1 MRRREL
7 LKSVAA
13 GAAAGVLAGLPR
25 IAWAS
30 TGSDGARWRTF
41 EVVTRVE
48 VADPTGPTRVWLPM
62 PLAVDTDYQK
72 GLGHAW
78 TGNGTAARIYRDDK
92 YGAAIFYAEFPAG
105 ETAPVVE
112 VTSRFAARDR
122 LVDVTKPGLNPAPED
137 RATLNRYR
145 ESTKLI
151 RTDGI
156 VKKTSQQITTGQD
169 RDVDKARAIYEWI
182 VDNTFR
188 DPKVRGCGV
197 GDIRAM
203 LETGN
208 LGGKCADLN
217 ALFVGLVRAAGIPAR
232 DVYGVRAADSAE
244 FKSLGKGGDIT
255 KAQHCRA
262 EFYVASH
269 GWVPVDPADVR
280 KVVLEERG
288 GIPLTDPTTRKARA
302 KLFGQ
307 WEMNWLAYNY
317 AHDVKLRN
325 SKDEPVAYLMYPQ
338 AETGETRRDSL
349 DPDSFKYK
357 ITSREL
363 GI

>member
-1 MRRREL
+1 MKRRDFLRNGA
-7 LKSVAA
+7 VVTAA
-13 GAAAGVLAGLPR
+13 VMGAGLPR
-25 IAWAS
+25 LARAS
-30 TGSDGARWRTF
+30 TGSDGARWRAF
-41 EVVTRVE
+41 EVATRVE
-48 VADPTGPTRVWLPM
+48 VASPGPTRVWLPM
-62 PLAVDTDYQK
+62 SLAADTDYQK
-72 GLGHAW
+72 SLGHSW
-78 TGNGTAARIYRDDK
+78 SGNGTSARIYRDDK
-92 YGAAIFYAEFPAG
+92 YKVAIFYVEWPAG
-105 ETAPVVE
+105 ESAPMVE
-112 VTSRFAARDR
+112 LTSRYAARDR
-122 LVDVTKPGLNPAPED
+122 EVDVTKPGLNAWPED

-156 VKKTSQQITTGQD
+156 VRTTSQQITKGQD
-169 RDVDKARAIYEWI
+169 RDVAKARAIYEWI

-217 ALFVGLVRAAGIPAR
+217 ALFVGLARAAGIPAR
-232 DVYGVRAADSAE
+232 DVYGVRTADSVE
-244 FKSLGKGGDIT
+244 FKSLGKAGDISR
-255 KAQHCRA
+255 AQHCRA
-262 EFYVASH
+262 EFYTASH

-288 GIPLTDPTTRKARA
+288 GIPLTDATAQKART

-317 AHDVKLRN
+317 AHDVRLLN
-325 SKDEPVAYLMYPQ
+325 SKDDPVGYFMYPH
-338 AETGETRRDSL
+338 AEAAGERRDSL
-349 DPDSFKYK
+349 DPDSFKYR
-357 ITSREL
+357 ITSREIAL
-363 GI
+363 